1 MAKEKSMQCSRRDFL
16 VFALIT
22 PGLAALSIPALSG
35 VSVAQQNRGGVPMK
49 YHEVTVAHFSPTGST
64 AKLALRLGSALAD
77 KITELDMT
85 AQQLQSHAI
94 SSDIMVMAVPVY
106 SGRVPGRAVEA
117 LRLISGKGQPCVG
130 IVVYGNRAF
139 DDALVELADIADEQG
154 FSFIAAGGFIGQHSL
169 VSEIG
174 ANRPDAQDLAE
185 IDSFGLNI
193 LDAVRAGNTSAPLK
207 IPGNRPYLAPSSLKV
222 PILASDA
229 CTSCGLC
236 AERCPVA
243 AIPLDELHVT
253 NTEKCILCMRCIRNC
268 PVQARSLP
276 PQVQEQFRTYLQNF
290 VKRREPQTFF

>member
-1 MAKEKSMQCSRRDFL
+1 
-16 VFALIT
+16 
-22 PGLAALSIPALSG
+22 
-35 VSVAQQNRGGVPMK
+35 MK